1 VDEPQRLQ
9 ALQHLAVLDSAPEPV
24 FDALVQ
30 AAARLCEVPMALISL
45 IDERRQWFKAA
56 VGLEGMAETERRHAF
71 CDHTIRSDAVFE
83 VGDARHDSRFAT
95 HSLVAGEPQVRFY
108 AGAPLVLPG
117 GERIGTVCVLDR
129 VPRALGE
136 LQREM
141 LRHLASTVV
150 AALAERRRH
159 LDVTAELAASE
170 ARYRTLYEATPAILH
185 SIDEQGRLL
194 NVSNQW
200 LDTLGYTRAE
210 VIGRKSTEFLAPE
223 SAQYAR
229 DVVLPA
235 FFQRGRCERVPYQF
249 VRRDGS
255 LVDVLLSAIQERDG
269 QGRPSRSLAVIENV
283 TENHRLARQLS
294 DSEQR
299 YRSLFE
305 NLSSGFVL
313 NEIVL
318 DAEGR
323 PVDYVCLAM
332 NTAFADIAGMRAEQI
347 VGRSGRNMAQPD
359 GMSFEA
365 ALARFAPVALTG
377 TPVRSEHGPVRGGRW
392 FDVVAYRPAP
402 GQFAVL
408 VQDITLRKQAKARLQ
423 DALKEKETL
432 LKEVYHRVKNNL
444 QVVQSLLNLQRRGL
458 PEGPAHEVLDDS
470 VQRVRAMALVH
481 EKLYQSGNLA
491 AVSLPAY
498 VRDLLGQIGEAAG
511 ASRRRLQLRADIPP
525 LEISLDSAIPFGL
538 LITEL
543 ATNALKHGFAGR
555 DGGTVS
561 IRLQPQADG
570 VLLTVADDG
579 VGLPSG
585 LELPAAGSMGF
596 QLAVNLTR
604 QLGGELQAQPGHG
617 ATFQALL
624 TRL

>member
-1 VDEPQRLQ
+1 
-9 ALQHLAVLDSAPEPV
+9 
-24 FDALVQ
+24 
-30 AAARLCEVPMALISL
+30 
-45 IDERRQWFKAA
+45 
-56 VGLEGMAETERRHAF
+56 
-71 CDHTIRSDAVFE
+71 
-83 VGDARHDSRFAT
+83 
-95 HSLVAGEPQVRFY
+95 
-108 AGAPLVLPG
+108 
-117 GERIGTVCVLDR
+117 
-129 VPRALGE
+129 
-136 LQREM
+136 
-141 LRHLASTVV
+141 
-150 AALAERRRH
+150 
-159 LDVTAELAASE
+159 
-170 ARYRTLYEATPAILH
+170 
-185 SIDEQGRLL
+185 
-194 NVSNQW
+194 
-200 LDTLGYTRAE
+200 
-210 VIGRKSTEFLAPE
+210 
-223 SAQYAR
+223 
-229 DVVLPA
+229 
-235 FFQRGRCERVPYQF
+235 
-249 VRRDGS
+249 
-255 LVDVLLSAIQERDG
+255 
-269 QGRPSRSLAVIENV
+269 
-283 TENHRLARQLS
+283 
-294 DSEQR
+294 
-299 YRSLFE
+299 
-305 NLSSGFVL
+305 
-313 NEIVL
+313 
-318 DAEGR
+318 
-323 PVDYVCLAM
+323 
-332 NTAFADIAGMRAEQI
+332 
-347 VGRSGRNMAQPD
+347 
-359 GMSFEA
+359 
-365 ALARFAPVALTG
+365 
-377 TPVRSEHGPVRGGRW
+377 VRGGRW

-596 QLAVNLTR
+596 QLAVNLAR